1 MASSLK
7 LWIPLALVTGWV
19 LGHGTSVAMNPPLR
33 ASEPSPQALKELRAR
48 IDSLSA
54 QLTAIQSQMRC
65 TGSTTAAAPDTAP
78 PHAELR
84 QVLREEL
91 TTLVGRPEPTNAAT
105 PAPAQKELSPT
116 NLAALERGQRLL
128 EDALHSRRWGD
139 AQVEELRRLLPEMTA
154 AQQQMLMQKL
164 SASINR
170 GELVVETTDM
180 PF

>member
-1 MASSLK
+1 MTSSLK
-7 LWIPLALVTGWV
+7 LWIPLALVTGWM
-19 LGHGTSVAMNPPLR
+19 LGHGTSVTMNPPSR
-33 ASEPSPQALKELRAR
+33 ASEPSPQAFEELSAR

-65 TGSTTAAAPDTAP
+65 AGSTTTAALDTAL

-84 QVLREEL
+84 QVLREEI
-91 TTLVGRPEPTNAAT
+91 TALVERSEPTNAAT
-105 PAPAQKELSPT
+105 PAPAQEEVSPT

-128 EDALHSRRWGD
+128 DNALRARRWGD

-154 AQQQMLMQKL
+154 AQQQMLTQKL